1 MPIDTLHIPGVSGG
15 ISVEPT
21 FWKGFR
27 YSVDGQPIKPHGF
40 PRNRLTLP
48 GTAGPVE
55 AKVKGGVA
63 RAYPS
68 LVVDGKDYATG
79 PATPRAQ
86 QVVAL
91 LPVLLLLLVQGALG
105 FLVAFV
111 AVSTNMGIVRSERP
125 NAAKIG
131 LMVVVLVVASAVDL
145 LVAGAILSARGA

>member
-27 YSVDGQPIKPHGF
+27 YTVDGQLIKPHGF

-48 GTAGPVE
+48 GTTGPVE

-68 LVVDGKDYATG
+68 LVVDGKDYPTG
-79 PATPRAQ
+79 PATPRGQ

-91 LPVLLLLLVQGALG
+91 LPLLLLLLVQGAVG
-105 FLVAFV
+105 IFV
-111 AVSTNMGIVRSERP
+111 ALAALSTNMGIVRSERS
-125 NAAKIG
+125 NTAKIG